1 MPFPITY
8 LLDQSAPSETFI
20 RRELDQLRRHNWP
33 IFTRFLRGGN
43 APLKFALLS
52 CPEGFRWR
60 FFKAASQRILEEIPR
75 SPTIALRILKRLPQA
90 AYLVKKASDADS
102 RLLHAHFAGLTADIA
117 AIAARTLGLP
127 WTCAVHAHDVFTPPP
142 RQLSR
147 RLRTATGIVACSEA
161 AASAVIAAGIPPE
174 KVTVIRHGL
183 PLNDF
188 PFDTIQPDQL
198 VLFAGRLEPKKG
210 IDTLI
215 RACALL
221 LTRGVHFTCVIA
233 GDGPDMQALKRLSER
248 LGLIDTVVF
257 VGWQSQEETRSHIM
271 DASVLV
277 LPSRRLGNGDRDGIA
292 NVLVEAM
299 ALGTPVITSTA
310 SAARE
315 VITDNV
321 NGLLVPPDAPGP
333 LADALA
339 SALTSKDLL
348 LRLAKAGR
356 QTSEAQFDGSRNIE
370 HLEDFFRQAVTPQA

>member
-43 APLKFALLS
+43 APLKFALRS
-52 CPEGFRWR
+52 CPEGLRWR
-60 FFKAASQRILEEIPR
+60 FLKASVQRILEEIPR
-75 SPTIALRILKRLPQA
+75 SPMSAFRILKRLPQA
-90 AYLVKKASDADS
+90 AYLVKKTADADS

-127 WTCAVHAHDVFTPPP
+127 WTCAVHAHDVFTPSP
-142 RQLSR
+142 RQLFR
-147 RLRTATGIVACSEA
+147 RLRTANGIVACSKMA
-161 AASAVIAAGIPPE
+161 ADAVTAAGIPPE

-188 PFDTIQPDQL
+188 TFDTIQPDEL

-221 LTRGVHFTCVIA
+221 LTRGLHFTCVIA
-233 GDGPDMQALKRLSER
+233 GDGPDMQALKRLSEQ
-248 LGLIDTVVF
+248 LGLNDTVVF

-299 ALGTPVITSTA
+299 ALGTPVITSIA
-310 SAARE
+310 SAASE

-321 NGLLVPPDAPGP
+321 NGLLVPPDAPGR
-333 LADALA
+333 LADALTTV
-339 SALTSKDLL
+339 LTSKELL
-348 LRLAKAGR
+348 IRLAKAGR
-356 QTSEAQFDGSRNIE
+356 QTVEAQFDGSRNIE
-370 HLEDFFRQAVTPQA
+370 QLEAFFKQAVTPQV